1 MLSGKNALTLSVGV
15 LAGIATYLAFNPL
28 SDYLLIWAI
37 FIGWGCFFGSGGDM
51 AGTKSTMIGSVFGV
65 IVAAIA
71 VTLILKAD
79 WFGDIATAPI
89 WVMVT
94 VFLVVYA
101 GSSVDALSNI
111 PAIVY
116 GYAAT
121 FAYILTAGLLD
132 MDELVSAMTLVGASL
147 LVGAAFG
154 LASAKLAGSLTKAA

>member
-15 LAGIATYLAFNPL
+15 LGGVATYLALNPL

-37 FIGWGCFFGSGGDM
+37 FIGWGCFFGSGGDT
-51 AGTKSTMIGSVFGV
+51 AGMTSTMIGSVFGV
-65 IVAAIA
+65 LCASLAA
-71 VTLILKAD
+71 VLILKAD
-79 WFGDIATAPI
+79 WFGDVATAPI

-94 VFLVVYA
+94 VFVVVYA

-132 MDELVSAMTLVGASL
+132 MDELVSSMTLVGVSL
-147 LVGAAFG
+147 LVGAVFG
-154 LASAKLAGSLTKAA
+154 LVSAKLAGSLTEAA